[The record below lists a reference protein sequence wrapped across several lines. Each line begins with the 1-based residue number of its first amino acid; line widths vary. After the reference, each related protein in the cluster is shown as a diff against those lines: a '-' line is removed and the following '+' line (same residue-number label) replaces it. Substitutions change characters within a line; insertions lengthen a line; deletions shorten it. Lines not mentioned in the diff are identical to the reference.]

1 VGRLLASRIVGLV
14 VAAIVLTGAAQ
25 LLLHGFETDPMFSA
39 ETVDGFADWI
49 ERRPREGAALLGGIA
64 LCILGAVLSWLGWT
78 SRVDHQIAITTRRAN
93 GWTKVDRKTLTDAL
107 ARRLDGIDRRSD
119 VRLTINRQGRVD
131 LRVVTPDPSV
141 SGPIPKYRDAIDQEA
156 GARHLPVRAGRVTT
170 TRPRTTTGRRRV
182 L

>member
-1 VGRLLASRIVGLV
+1 VGLA
-14 VAAIVLTGAAQ
+14 VAGIVLTAATQ
-25 LLLHGFETDPMFSA
+25 LLLHGFETDPMLSA
-39 ETVDGFADWI
+39 GTVDSLADWI

-64 LCILGAVLSWLGWT
+64 LCLLGVALSWLAWT

-93 GWTKVDRKTLTDAL
+93 GWTKVDRKTLAEAL
-107 ARRLDGIDRRSD
+107 ARRLEDIDRRSD
-119 VRLTINRQGRVD
+119 VRLTVNRQGRVD
-131 LRVVTPDPSV
+131 LRVVTPDPSI

-170 TRPRTTTGRRRV
+170 TRPRTMTGRRRV